1 MWSKLRGWHADLSR
15 GAKVVL
21 WTGALIF
28 AMLLGNSLGNNNG
41 NTQKVA
47 TKSSPSGQAQQ
58 SNKSEPKPKPAITTK
73 TETEDTTI
81 AYQSQTQ
88 DDTSLDKGT
97 TVTAIKGADGIKT
110 TTYKVTFTDGK
121 ETGREQV
128 SEEVTKEP
136 VTEVIHVGTKVA
148 VQTPAPTP
156 KPASNCDP
164 NYSGACVPIASDV
177 DCAGGSGNGPAYV
190 AGPVRVIGTDIYGLD
205 RDGNGIGCE

>member
-1 MWSKLRGWHADLSR
+1 MWSKIRGWHADLSR

-47 TKSSPSGQAQQ
+47 QKSPPSGQVQQ
-58 SNKSEPKPKPAITTK
+58 SNMPKPKPKPVITTK

-88 DDTSLDKGT
+88 SDASLDKGT
-97 TVTAIKGADGIKT
+97 TVTVIKGVDGIKT
-110 TTYKVTFTDGK
+110 ITYKVTFTDGK

-128 SEEVTKEP
+128 SEEITKEP
-136 VTEVIHVGTKVA
+136 VTEVIHTGTKVA
-148 VQTPAPTP
+148 VQAPAPA
-156 KPASNCDP
+156 PASNCDP

-205 RDGNGIGCE
+205 RDGDGIGCE